1 MVRTDYEGLG
11 TPGVHHFLLGLS
23 EGRSVLDAARAARA
37 FAPRKVSKRVII
49 AGHSQGGHAALF
61 AASLAPAWTP
71 ELRLRGT
78 VAFAP
83 ASHLAT
89 QSQSTLTIGVPGG
102 GLGAIVGL
110 GLRAVDLA
118 DPSLGVPGL
127 LTPQA
132 AALYPQT
139 ETICYDALSK
149 DYCSADCRSTSS
161 CAPTST

>member
-11 TPGVHHFLLGLS
+11 TPGVHHFLTGIS

-37 FAPRKVSKRVII
+37 FAPRKLSKRVII
-49 AGHSQGGHAALF
+49 SGHSQGGHAALF

-89 QSQSTLTIGVPGG
+89 QSQSTLSIGVPGG
-102 GLGAIVGL
+102 GLGAIAGL
-110 GLRAVDLA
+110 VMRAVDLVG
-118 DPSLGVPGL
+118 PEPGR
-127 LTPQA
+127 PRA
-132 AALYPQT
+132 PHASGGR
-139 ETICYDALSK
+139 ALS
-149 DYCSADCRSTSS
+149 ADRDHLLRRAVGGLVVRRT
-161 CAPTST
+161 AAQPDPAL